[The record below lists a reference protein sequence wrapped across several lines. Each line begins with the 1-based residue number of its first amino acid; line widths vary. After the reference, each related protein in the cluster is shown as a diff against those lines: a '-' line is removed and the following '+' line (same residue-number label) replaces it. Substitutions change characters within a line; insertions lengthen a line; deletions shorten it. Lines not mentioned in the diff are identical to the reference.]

1 MIFVDTSALFAL
13 ASDRDLKHREARL
26 AFDRLLQAERRLLT
40 HSYVLNYVL
49 SESMALL
56 HQRLGRGAALAL
68 AAETRAFD
76 IESVDEPL
84 HRAAVD
90 ALHGAPRGVSLV
102 DQVSFLV
109 MRRRGIDESFAFDR
123 HFAVAGGELL
133 PYGQTVDEV
142 STMADQIARPW
153 IAFPDL
159 IRAMVVGEKSIW

>member
-13 ASDRDLKHREARL
+13 ANDRDLKHWEARL

-40 HSYVLNYVL
+40 HSYVL

-56 HQRLGRGAALAL
+56 HQRLGRAAALAL

-76 IESVDEPL
+76 IEWVDEPL

-90 ALHGAPRGVSLV
+90 ALHSAPRGVSLV

-109 MRRRGIDESFAFDR
+109 MRQRGIDEAFAFDR
-123 HFAVAGGELL
+123 HFAVAGFRL
-133 PYGQTVDEV
+133 YQ
-142 STMADQIARPW
+142 A
-153 IAFPDL
+153 
-159 IRAMVVGEKSIW
+159 

>member
-13 ASDRDLKHREARL
+13 ANDRDLKHREARL

-40 HSYVLNYVL
+40 HSYVL

-56 HQRLGRGAALAL
+56 HQRLGPAAALAL

-76 IESVDEPL
+76 IEWVDEPL

-90 ALHGAPRGVSLV
+90 ALHSAPRGVSLV

-109 MRRRGIDESFAFDR
+109 MRRRGIDEAFAFDR
-123 HFAVAGGELL
+123 DFAVAGFRL
-133 PYGQTVDEV
+133 YQ
-142 STMADQIARPW
+142 A
-153 IAFPDL
+153 
-159 IRAMVVGEKSIW
+159 

>member
-13 ASDRDLKHREARL
+13 ASDRDSMHREARL
-26 AFDRLLQAERRLLT
+26 AFDRLLRTERRLLT
-40 HSYVLNYVL
+40 HSYVL

-76 IESVDEPL
+76 IEWVDEPL
-84 HRAAVD
+84 HNAAVD

-109 MRRRGIDESFAFDR
+109 MRRRGIDEAFAFDR
-123 HFAVAGGELL
+123 HFAAAGFRL
-133 PYGQTVDEV
+133 Y
-142 STMADQIARPW
+142 AA
-153 IAFPDL
+153 
-159 IRAMVVGEKSIW
+159 